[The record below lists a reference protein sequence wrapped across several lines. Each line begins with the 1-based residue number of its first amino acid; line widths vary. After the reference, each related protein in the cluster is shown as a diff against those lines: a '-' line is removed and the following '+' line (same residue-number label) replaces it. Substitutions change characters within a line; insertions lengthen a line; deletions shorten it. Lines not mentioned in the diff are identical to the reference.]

1 MRVAQMHLYFC
12 FLREKNHK
20 KLITNGGENS
30 LGEMDRN
37 SFTYY
42 VSNVIYLSPQEP
54 LEEYYKYIAARKK
67 KKTYLRN
74 SSSS

>member
-1 MRVAQMHLYFC
+1 M
-12 FLREKNHK
+12 
-20 KLITNGGENS
+20 ITNGGKNS

-42 VSNVIYLSPQEP
+42 FLNVIYLSPQEP

-67 KKTYLRN
+67 KKKTT
-74 SSSS
+74 